1 MAGVDAFEGATGRY
15 EAWFRDH
22 HNAYRAEVRAVEE
35 LMPAAGRGMEVG
47 VGTGRFAAPLGIRIG
62 IDPSPAML
70 RIARTRG
77 VDGVVGVG
85 EALPFPDAAFDVVLL
100 VTTVCFLDDFDVA
113 FREARRVL
121 ASRGGIVVGFVDRS
135 SALGRT
141 YLERRE
147 ENPFYREA
155 TFYTVDEVVDGLERA
170 GFGAFEYRQTLS
182 GPLRETGPTEPI
194 QEGHGAGSFVVVR
207 ASVRTRSPGT
217 ADGARR
223 AIPEE
228 STPR

>member
-1 MAGVDAFEGATGRY
+1 MAGVDAFESATGRY

-22 HNAYRAEVRAVEE
+22 PDAYRAEVRAVGE
-35 LMPAAGRGMEVG
+35 LMAPVGRGMEVG
-47 VGTGRFAAPLGIRIG
+47 VGTGRFAAPLGLRFG

-77 VDGVVGVG
+77 IDGVVGVG

-100 VTTVCFLDDFDVA
+100 VTTVCFLDDMDLA

-121 ASRGGIVVGFVDRS
+121 ASRGAIVVGFVDRS
-135 SALGRT
+135 SALGQT

-170 GFGAFEYRQTLS
+170 GFGAFDYRQTLS
-182 GPLRETGPTEPI
+182 GPLPETGPTEPVE
-194 QEGHGAGSFVVVR
+194 EGHGSGSFVVVR
-207 ASVRTRSPGT
+207 ASVRTRSPG
-217 ADGARR
+217 AVDGARH
-223 AIPEE
+223 AFPQE